1 MRINV
6 KKSWI
11 PYRASLVRN
20 DKKSINMVIS
30 VILAHPDPESFNH
43 AIAKTVVDAIKT
55 NGHKVIFHDL
65 YQEKFGPLLQTAEIA
80 ENVKLPAKI
89 KKHCAEIA
97 AADGIVIVHPTQRPK
112 EKKMFSAIRWKQ
124 SGEIVSSV
132 LAVSPIFTAGC
143 SMSLSPVQKP
153 GVTNGWTLL
162 YGTLI
167 CSFLKTPLELIMY

>member
-65 YQEKFGPLLQTAEIA
+65 YQEKFDPLLQTAEIA

-112 EKKMFSAIRWKQ
+112 REKNVFGNPLETIWRNCIF
-124 SGEIVSSV
+124 GF
-132 LAVSPIFTAGC
+132 AVSPIFTAGC
-143 SMSLSPVQKP
+143 SM
-153 GVTNGWTLL
+153 
-162 YGTLI
+162 
-167 CSFLKTPLELIMY
+167 